1 MLRIFVCDAVIY
13 VYFQQALLSWL
24 GLLVVRQMMQL
35 TLAQVIP
42 QMPPNTNKNP
52 SLPVAK

>member
-42 QMPPNTNKNP
+42 QMRFFNTNNNTNWR
-52 SLPVAK
+52 